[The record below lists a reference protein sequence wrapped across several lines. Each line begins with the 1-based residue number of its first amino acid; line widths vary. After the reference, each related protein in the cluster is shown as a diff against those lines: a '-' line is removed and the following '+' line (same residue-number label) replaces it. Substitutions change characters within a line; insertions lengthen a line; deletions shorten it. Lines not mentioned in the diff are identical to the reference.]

1 MNRIKELREARK
13 MKQIELCKI
22 CNVQQS
28 TLSGW
33 ENGTHNPSEKA
44 LHTLADLF
52 DVSIDFIL
60 CRDTG
65 ENVHP
70 APSEEDEKLW
80 ELREQLRRDPER
92 QVLFSLAK
100 DADITEVR
108 QAVAILDAL
117 KKTNAGR

>member
-1 MNRIKELREARK
+1 MNNIRKLRKARGLNQTELAR
-13 MKQIELCKI
+13 I
-22 CNVQQS
+22 CNISQGS
-28 TLSGW
+28 LSGY
-33 ENGTHNPSEKA
+33 ETGSYEPDITTLKR
-44 LHTLADLF
+44 LADF
-52 DVSIDFIL
+52 FHVSVDDVVGYKYPSIPEQVNAQD
-60 CRDTG
+60 
-65 ENVHP
+65 
-70 APSEEDEKLW
+70 DELW